1 MFTTKAYREEALRL
15 IIEEANCV
23 ARELNLPESL
33 PITETNLLEVYITP
47 PRIAQGMRALGNITT
62 SNYTYYISVDN
73 KFSFLVRRNL
83 EQEYSNLRAH
93 CLWPM
98 SRMDTNAAYQIA
110 TQLLAAASM
119 DVNALNRDC
128 KVQIQAFTPE
138 GRAGK
143 HFVPV
148 YWVYWVAPSQE
159 GRGITA
165 SIEFV
170 LPTRT
175 ILQMHVKDSKYILR
189 KPLEIANLDFLLS
202 PTNSAPV
209 PNAPANP

>member
-1 MFTTKAYREEALRL
+1 MMFTTKAYREEALRL

-33 PITETNLLEVYITP
+33 PITETNLLGAYITP
-47 PRIAQGMRALGNITT
+47 PRMAQGMRALGNITT

-148 YWVYWVAPSQE
+148 YWVYWVAPS
-159 GRGITA
+159 RGITA

-189 KPLEIANLDFLLS
+189 KPLEIANLNFLLS